1 MARHGMAS
9 TRTAREGV
17 VAHRPPGGGWLPA
30 AFGLQQLQPIALGCN
45 TLRWVAT
52 RSIGAATRPQVTVE
66 AHRKEVRARKRLHNE
81 LIELKGNIRVICRV
95 RPVRYPR
102 RAFLRRIP
110 RRHGP

>member
-1 MARHGMAS
+1 LSPSAARWWW
-9 TRTAREGV
+9 
-17 VAHRPPGGGWLPA
+17 WLPV
-30 AFGLQQLQPIALGCN
+30 ALGCN
-45 TLRWVAT
+45 SCNPLRWVAT

-66 AHRKEVRARKRLHNE
+66 AYRKEVRARKRLHNE